1 MAFQQQGK
9 DHLLSIDSISL
20 LMSEIQY
27 LSNSTLTT
35 SRTQHLFNFYENN
48 SSLLS
53 YAHAM
58 APSHR
63 IHFHRHPIPHA
74 TLLTSNSRDSRVPFA
89 LLARESSLKT
99 PIFCRPDETFKVC
112 PVPRGLP
119 DSLPPSID
127 QITHHAHDAW
137 NSPSLPLT
145 TCPPFGRQYRG
156 ENPPAMVTPSP
167 GTQ

>member
-74 TLLTSNSRDSRVPFA
+74 TLLTSNCFA
-89 LLARESSLKT
+89 RHGFSQATRA
-99 PIFCRPDETFKVC
+99 
-112 PVPRGLP
+112 
-119 DSLPPSID
+119 
-127 QITHHAHDAW
+127 THV
-137 NSPSLPLT
+137 SPLHS
-145 TCPPFGRQYRG
+145 
-156 ENPPAMVTPSP
+156 
-167 GTQ
+167 